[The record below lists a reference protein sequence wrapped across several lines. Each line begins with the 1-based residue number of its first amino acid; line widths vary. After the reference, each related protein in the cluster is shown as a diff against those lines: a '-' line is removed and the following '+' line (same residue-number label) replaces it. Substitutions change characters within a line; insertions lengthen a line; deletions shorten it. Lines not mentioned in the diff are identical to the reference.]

1 MEAIYYT
8 VSNINGD
15 YAELV
20 SDDGQKHSLTMF
32 LLPED
37 EQSGPR
43 MDHSDCGKSPRFAR
57 RSPCSARARGC
68 DSIPGGLPSPRA
80 LRSHPETSATEKRG
94 FEIYRAADAVHP
106 RPCIFDGK
114 KDHLLLLRQ
123 MCIFSASA
131 MSCSRK
137 SGWAMEMM
145 ASARSQVDRPFR
157 LIMPYSVTT

>member
-1 MEAIYYT
+1 MNRAVRGWTTLTAGKVLDLLAAALALQGLGDVIPFQAGCRPLELSGLILKHLPLKKGDSKYT
-8 VSNINGD
+8 
-15 YAELV
+15 
-20 SDDGQKHSLTMF
+20 
-32 LLPED
+32 
-37 EQSGPR
+37 GPR
-43 MDHSDCGKSPRFAR
+43 
-57 RSPCSARARGC
+57 
-68 DSIPGGLPSPRA
+68 L
-80 LRSHPETSATEKRG
+80 
-94 FEIYRAADAVHP
+94 P

-123 MCIFSASA
+123 MCIVSASA

>member
-1 MEAIYYT
+1 MNRAVRGWTTLTAGKVLNLLAAALALQGLGDVIPFQAGCRPLELSGLILKHLQLKKGDSKYT
-8 VSNINGD
+8 D
-15 YAELV
+15 
-20 SDDGQKHSLTMF
+20 
-32 LLPED
+32 
-37 EQSGPR
+37 
-43 MDHSDCGKSPRFAR
+43 
-57 RSPCSARARGC
+57 
-68 DSIPGGLPSPRA
+68 
-80 LRSHPETSATEKRG
+80 
-94 FEIYRAADAVHP
+94 P

>member
-1 MEAIYYT
+1 MEPVWMNRAVRGWTTLTAGKVLNLLAAALALQGLGDVIPFQAGCRPLELSGLILKHLQLKKGDSKYT
-8 VSNINGD
+8 
-15 YAELV
+15 
-20 SDDGQKHSLTMF
+20 
-32 LLPED
+32 
-37 EQSGPR
+37 GPR
-43 MDHSDCGKSPRFAR
+43 M
-57 RSPCSARARGC
+57 
-68 DSIPGGLPSPRA
+68 
-80 LRSHPETSATEKRG
+80 
-94 FEIYRAADAVHP
+94 

>member
-1 MEAIYYT
+1 MNRAVRGWT
-8 VSNINGD
+8 TLTAGKVLNLLAAALALQGLGD
-15 YAELV
+15 VIPFQA
-20 SDDGQKHSLTMF
+20 
-32 LLPED
+32 
-37 EQSGPR
+37 
-43 MDHSDCGKSPRFAR
+43 
-57 RSPCSARARGC
+57 GC
-68 DSIPGGLPSPRA
+68 RPPRA

>member
-1 MEAIYYT
+1 MEPVWMNRAVRGWT
-8 VSNINGD
+8 TLTAGKVLDLLAAALALQGLGD
-15 YAELV
+15 V
-20 SDDGQKHSLTMF
+20 
-32 LLPED
+32 
-37 EQSGPR
+37 
-43 MDHSDCGKSPRFAR
+43 
-57 RSPCSARARGC
+57 
-68 DSIPGGLPSPRA
+68 IPFQAGLPPPRA

-94 FEIYRAADAVHP
+94 FEIYRAAVAVHP
-106 RPCIFDGK
+106 RPGIFDGK

>member
-1 MEAIYYT
+1 MNRAVRGWTTLTAGKVLDLLAAALALQGLGDVIPFQAGCRPLELSGLILKHLPLKKGDSKYT
-8 VSNINGD
+8 
-15 YAELV
+15 
-20 SDDGQKHSLTMF
+20 
-32 LLPED
+32 
-37 EQSGPR
+37 GP
-43 MDHSDCGKSPRFAR
+43 
-57 RSPCSARARGC
+57 
-68 DSIPGGLPSPRA
+68 
-80 LRSHPETSATEKRG
+80 
-94 FEIYRAADAVHP
+94 HP